1 MLLAAER
8 LKAASVG
15 TTVILTSRGSSLKV
29 VALVPAHNEEQSI
42 ADTIHAL
49 LQQSRVPDKIIV
61 LADNCTDGTLAIV
74 RGYPAPVMAVATRD
88 NKHKKSGALNYGW
101 RTYCQDADVVICLDA
116 DTVLP
121 PNAIADWEEEMETHP
136 DLGGSSSK
144 FTMQDPGLLT
154 RLQKA
159 EFSKWTDTALRRG
172 WTSVLA
178 GTGCAIRNSVLQD
191 IVESDGREGPW
202 SYASQVEDF
211 ELTYLVRKLGFKC
224 WVSPTVRAYTDSMKD
239 LKSLWNQ
246 RMKWQVGTV
255 EDLCSIGFNKL
266 TKIDWWQQV
275 QGLVAAFSRLLWA
288 IIMIASIA
296 MGQFHFQLL
305 WALMPILFI
314 ANDLK
319 AANRIPHRD
328 WKDMLLAA
336 ALIPQELFCWM
347 RAGWFLKAWFDV
359 AVGKVTGKRK
369 DRWQMQYKAEG
380 V

>member
-1 MLLAAER
+1 M
-8 LKAASVG
+8 
-15 TTVILTSRGSSLKV
+15 KV
-29 VALVPAHNEEQSI
+29 VALIPAHNEQASI
-42 ADTIHAL
+42 AATIQAL
-49 LQQSRVPDKIIV
+49 LAQSRVPDRIIV
-61 LADNCTDGTLAIV
+61 LSDNSTDNTLKAAQ
-74 RGYPAPVMAVATRD
+74 RFPWPVTAVATQD

-121 PNAIADWEEEMETHP
+121 PNAIGDWEQEMISIPE
-136 DLGGSSSK
+136 LGGSSSK

-178 GTGCAIRNSVLQD
+178 GTGCAIRNSVLSD
-191 IVESDGREGPW
+191 IVASDGRDGPW
-202 SYASQVEDF
+202 SYGSQVEDF
-211 ELTYLVRKLGFKC
+211 ELTYQVRLRNFSC
-224 WVSPTVRAYTDSMKD
+224 HVSPTVRAYTDSMKD
-239 LKSLWNQ
+239 LRSLWNQ

-255 EDLCSIGFNKL
+255 EDLLSIGVNRL
-266 TKIDWWQQV
+266 TAVDWWQQG
-275 QGLVAAFSRLLWA
+275 QGILAAFSRFLWA
-288 IIMIASIA
+288 IVMVAAIT

-347 RAGWFLKAWFDV
+347 RAAWFCKAWYDV
-359 AVGKVTGKRK
+359 LVGKITGKRK
-369 DRWQMQYKAEG
+369 DRWAMQYQAEG

>member
-1 MLLAAER
+1 M
-8 LKAASVG
+8 
-15 TTVILTSRGSSLKV
+15 KV
-29 VALVPAHNEEQSI
+29 VALIPAHNEQASI
-42 ADTIHAL
+42 ADTISAL
-49 LQQSRVPDKIIV
+49 LAQDRVPDKIIV
-61 LADNCTDGTLAIV
+61 LADNCTDNTLKCAQ
-74 RGYPAPVMAVATRD
+74 RFPWPVTAVATK
-88 NKHKKSGALNYGW
+88 NNTHKKSGALNYGW
-101 RTYCQDADVVICLDA
+101 RTFCQDADVVICLDA

-121 PNAIADWEEEMETHP
+121 SNAIADWEQEMISTPE
-136 DLGGSSSK
+136 LGGSSSK

-178 GTGCAIRNSVLQD
+178 GTGCAIRNSVLRD
-191 IVESDGREGPW
+191 IVDSDDRDGPW

-239 LKSLWNQ
+239 VRSLWNQ

-255 EDLCSIGFNKL
+255 EDLMSIGFNKL
-266 TKIDWWQQV
+266 TMVDWWQQA
-275 QGLVAAFSRLLWA
+275 QGLLAAFSRVLWA
-288 IIMIASIA
+288 AIMVASVA
-296 MGQFHFQLL
+296 MGMFHFQIL
-305 WALMPILFI
+305 WALLPVLFI

-328 WKDMLLAA
+328 WKDMVLAGLLF
-336 ALIPQELFCWM
+336 PQELFCWM
-347 RAGWFLKAWFDV
+347 RAGWFLKAWYDV
-359 AVGKVTGKRK
+359 LVGKITGKRK
-369 DRWQMQYKAEG
+369 DRWALQYQAEG